1 MCVCGGGT
9 RFHVAQASL
18 DLSIQQRLTEAG
30 FELLILLSAVIIGTH
45 YLIFL
50 A

>member
-1 MCVCGGGT
+1 MCVCVVEGGWT

-30 FELLILLSAVIIGTH
+30 FELIPLKL
-45 YLIFL
+45 
-50 A
+50 